1 MVQTVARKPD
11 YSDLDLD
18 FIAHPTTKD
27 VVRKTGEDAIK
38 RSIRNLI
45 LTNYYERP
53 FRSFLGSNVRKALF
67 ENINPFTAITLI
79 NFIREVITNHEPR
92 VRLIKVAP
100 NREPRAASIGLASTG
115 AEDVEVA
122 VSIDNKGFDVTI
134 SYIILNRSQP
144 VTIKLFLERIR

>member
-38 RSIRNLI
+38 RSVRNLI
-45 LTNYYERP
+45 LTNHYERP
-53 FRSFLGSNVRKALF
+53 FRSFLGSNVRKVLF
-67 ENINPFTAITLI
+67 DNINPMTATTLI
-79 NFIREVITNHEPR
+79 NFIKEVIINYEPR
-92 VRLIKVAP
+92 VSLTNV
-100 NREPRAASIGLASTG
+100 
-115 AEDVEVA
+115 DVS
-122 VSIDNKGFDVTI
+122 VSIDNNGFDVII

>member
-11 YSDLDLD
+11 FSDLDLD

-38 RSIRNLI
+38 RSVRNLI
-45 LTNYYERP
+45 LTNHYERP
-53 FRSFLGSNVRKALF
+53 FRSYLGSNVRKVLF
-67 ENINPFTAITLI
+67 DNINPMTATTLI
-79 NFIREVITNHEPR
+79 NFIKEVIINYEPR
-92 VRLIKVAP
+92 VSLTNVDV
-100 NREPRAASIGLASTG
+100 SVST
-115 AEDVEVA
+115 
-122 VSIDNKGFDVTI
+122 DNNGFDVTI

>member
-11 YSDLDLD
+11 FSDLDLD

-38 RSIRNLI
+38 RSVRNLI
-45 LTNYYERP
+45 LTNHYERP
-53 FRSFLGSNVRKALF
+53 FRSYLGSNVRKVLF
-67 ENINPFTAITLI
+67 DNINPMTATTLI
-79 NFIREVITNHEPR
+79 NFIKEVIINYEPR
-92 VRLIKVAP
+92 VSLTNV
-100 NREPRAASIGLASTG
+100 
-115 AEDVEVA
+115 DVS
-122 VSIDNKGFDVTI
+122 VSIYNNGFDVTI